1 MFIRYARC
9 SCEAISNS
17 LIADSLEYFS
27 WNNIYLFSESFH
39 IIFSYI
45 SVELKSL
52 CWRLS
57 LAHSL
62 ILTES
67 TSVDLS
73 DIRIRTMVAQIGYVC
88 GFWYTVEILRYDC
101 YTCRV
106 DICYNTALY
115 GICWIIRRYYMITA
129 TALTKTEFIDLYS
142 LYMTAPPDVTQ
153 RLWQLLTI

>member
-57 LAHSL
+57 LAH
-62 ILTES
+62 TH
-67 TSVDLS
+67 SVD
-73 DIRIRTMVAQIGYVC
+73 IRTMVAQIGYVC

-115 GICWIIRRYYMITA
+115 GIWWIIRRYYMITA
-129 TALTKTEFIDLYS
+129 TALTKTEFIELYS